1 MKTVSLII
9 PVYCEEQI
17 IEESHRRM
25 KSVMDS
31 LAHHDYELVY
41 VDDGS
46 TDNTVSILK
55 RLAAS
60 SSKLK
65 IIRLSRNFG
74 HQIAIT
80 AGLDK
85 AEGDAVIIIDADL
98 QDPPEIIPRMI
109 EKWMAGY
116 KVVYAKRIARKG
128 EGKFK
133 RWTASFFYRILN
145 KLTDINIP
153 VNTGDFRLLD
163 KRVVQEMKKIRERNR
178 FMRGLASW
186 VGFEQTSIEYER
198 DQRLAGETKYSFRR
212 MVKFALDGI
221 FSFSHKPLKLALNI
235 GIFSIVIG
243 MAMIVYV
250 FLGKIFFPKTVV
262 PGWASILI
270 AVVFFGGVQL
280 FTIGIIG
287 EYVARIY
294 DEAKKRP
301 LYIVREEINFDE

>member
-1 MKTVSLII
+1 MNVSLII

-31 LAHHDYELVY
+31 LEHHDYELIY

-46 TDNTVSILK
+46 TDNTLSILK

-74 HQIAIT
+74 HQIAIS
-80 AGLDK
+80 AGLDR
-85 AEGDAVIIIDADL
+85 AEGDAVVIIDADL
-98 QDPPEIIPRMI
+98 QDPPEIIPQMI
-109 EKWMAGY
+109 EKWMEGNQ
-116 KVVYAKRIARKG
+116 VVYAKRIARKG

-133 RWTASFFYRILN
+133 RWTALFFYRLLN
-145 KLTDINIP
+145 KLTDIKIP

-198 DQRLAGETKYSFRR
+198 DQRMAGETKYSFRR

-221 FSFSHKPLKLALNI
+221 FSFSHKPLKLALSI
-235 GIFSIVIG
+235 GIFSIFIG

-250 FLGKIFFPKTVV
+250 FLGKIFFPQTVV

-287 EYVARIY
+287 EYIARIY

-301 LYIVREEINFDE
+301 LYIIREEINFDE